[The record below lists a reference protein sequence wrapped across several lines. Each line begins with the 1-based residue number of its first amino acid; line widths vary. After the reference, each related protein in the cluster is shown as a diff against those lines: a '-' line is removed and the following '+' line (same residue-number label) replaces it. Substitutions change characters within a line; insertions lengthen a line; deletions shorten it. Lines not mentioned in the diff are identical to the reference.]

1 MPPST
6 YDLTDAALLEG
17 LMQHDERITRDFFY
31 DTCQMAYH
39 IYNKEYQM
47 ANFPGMD
54 FYTLAHEYYLSLEV
68 HHWRPLTD
76 RPPQTSLRN
85 WMIGGF
91 RYVILDRFK
100 QQTHEFNIDSLD
112 FSVGADGKAPWDAI
126 AADDYQQRVRNMVNE
141 IISTQ
146 FAQDRYAQ
154 SILYGILVA
163 GYKAKEVALD
173 LGITPSAV
181 SQRYHRLMDEVVKP
195 YFRNY
200 YDSST
205 EGIYAMP
212 MCEDADSMVEHTMPN
227 MASTMESGSMIH
239 RMVLDNV
246 TKIKEHT
253 MVNPF
258 WGKKQGK
265 GSGSPSAP
273 TPLLRITPHTT
284 ASELRAYMDA
294 YPKTILIFGSNIYG
308 LHLGGIARMAAQYYG
323 AKEGIGRG
331 LQGRTYAIPTM
342 QGGIQS
348 IAPYVDEFIAFA
360 EAHPHLPFIVTRIG
374 CGVAGFT
381 PEEIGPLFEDARSL
395 RNVLLPEDF
404 VAAM

>member
-1 MPPST
+1 MQPPT

-47 ANFPGMD
+47 AHLPGMD

-100 QQTHEFNIDSLD
+100 QQAHEFNIDSLD
-112 FSVGADGKAPWDAI
+112 FSVSTDGKAPWDAI
-126 AADDYQQRVRNMVNE
+126 AADDYQQRVRNMINE
-141 IISTQ
+141 IISTH

-163 GYKAKEVALD
+163 GYKAKEVSLD

-181 SQRYHRLMDEVVKP
+181 SQRYRRLMDEVVKP

-200 YDSST
+200 YDTST
-205 EGIYAMP
+205 EGIYALPVCDECDM
-212 MCEDADSMVEHTMPN
+212 ANMVPN
-227 MASTMESGSMIH
+227 PESPSLPPTSIRSLAPDTMERRTI
-239 RMVLDNV
+239 
-246 TKIKEHT
+246 
-253 MVNPF
+253 NPF
-258 WGKKQGK
+258 YRKKRAFIA
-265 GSGSPSAP
+265 AP
-273 TPLLRITPHTT
+273 TPSPRLRITAHTSS
-284 ASELRAYMDA
+284 SELRAYMDA
-294 YPKTILIFGSNIYG
+294 NPEAILIFGSNIYG

-342 QGGIQS
+342 QGGIRS
-348 IAPYVDEFIAFA
+348 IAPHVDEFIAFA
-360 EAHPHLPFIVTRIG
+360 AAHPHHLFVVTRIG

-381 PEEIGPLFEDARSL
+381 PAEIGPLFAEARHL
-395 RNVLLPEDF
+395 PNVIQPEDF
-404 VAAM
+404 IAAIW

>member
-1 MPPST
+1 MQPPT

-47 ANFPGMD
+47 AHLPGMD

-112 FSVGADGKAPWDAI
+112 FSVSTDGKAPWDAI
-126 AADDYQQRVRNMVNE
+126 AADDYQQRVRNMLNE
-141 IISTQ
+141 IISTH

-181 SQRYHRLMDEVVKP
+181 SQRYRRLMDEVVKP

-200 YDSST
+200 YDTST
-205 EGIYAMP
+205 EGIYALPVCDECDMANMAP
-212 MCEDADSMVEHTMPN
+212 NLESSSLPPTSIRSLAPHTMERR
-227 MASTMESGSMIH
+227 SI
-239 RMVLDNV
+239 
-246 TKIKEHT
+246 
-253 MVNPF
+253 NPF
-258 WGKKQGK
+258 QREMK
-265 GSGSPSAP
+265 GYFAP
-273 TPLLRITPHTT
+273 TPSPSLRITPHTT
-284 ASELRAYMDA
+284 SEELRAYMDA
-294 YPKTILIFGSNIYG
+294 NPEAILIFGSNIYG

-331 LQGRTYAIPTM
+331 LQGRSYAIPTM
-342 QGGIQS
+342 QGGVDS
-348 IAPYVDEFIAFA
+348 IAPHVNAFIAYA
-360 EAHPHLPFIVTRIG
+360 AAHPRHSFVVTRIG

-381 PEEIGPLFEDARSL
+381 PEEIGPLFREARSL

-404 VAAM
+404 V

>member
-1 MPPST
+1 MLPSST
-6 YDLTDAALLEG
+6 YDLNDAALLEG
-17 LMQHDERITRDFFY
+17 LMQHNERITRDFFY

-47 ANFPGMD
+47 AGIPGMD

-100 QQTHEFNIDSLD
+100 QQAHEFNIDSLD
-112 FSVGADGKAPWDAI
+112 FSVGIGGKAPWDAI
-126 AADDYQQRVRNMVNE
+126 AADDYQQRVRDMINE

-181 SQRYHRLMDEVVKP
+181 SQRYRRLMDEVVKP

-200 YDSST
+200 YDTTS
-205 EGIYAMP
+205 EGLIAMP
-212 MCEDADSMVEHTMPN
+212 AYDECYMADTM
-227 MASTMESGSMIH
+227 SEVGSIIPPTGQS
-239 RMVLDNV
+239 RGLVGSSQER
-246 TKIKEHT
+246 TTI
-253 MVNPF
+253 NPF
-258 WGKKQGK
+258 WRKKQADVT
-265 GSGSPSAP
+265 PAP
-273 TPLLRITPHTT
+273 LPRLRITAHT
-284 ASELRAYMDA
+284 SSQELRAYMDDNPEA
-294 YPKTILIFGSNIYG
+294 VLIFGSNIYG
-308 LHLGGIARMAAQYYG
+308 LHLGGIARMAAQFYG

-331 LQGRTYAIPTM
+331 LQGRSYAIPTM
-342 QGGIQS
+342 QGGVNS
-348 IAPYVDEFIAFA
+348 IAPHVNEFIAYA
-360 EAHPHLPFIVTRIG
+360 AVHPRHSFVVTRIG

-381 PEEIGPLFEDARSL
+381 PEEIGPLFREARNL

-404 VAAM
+404 V

>member
-1 MPPST
+1 MQPPT

-47 ANFPGMD
+47 AHLPGMD

-112 FSVGADGKAPWDAI
+112 FSVSTDGKAPWDAI
-126 AADDYQQRVRNMVNE
+126 AADDYQQRVRNMLNE
-141 IISTQ
+141 IISTH
-146 FAQDRYAQ
+146 FAQDRYSQ

-181 SQRYHRLMDEVVKP
+181 SQRYRRLMDEVVKP

-200 YDSST
+200 YDTST
-205 EGIYAMP
+205 EGIYALPVCDECDMANMAP
-212 MCEDADSMVEHTMPN
+212 NLESPSLPPTSIRSLAPHTMERR
-227 MASTMESGSMIH
+227 ST
-239 RMVLDNV
+239 
-246 TKIKEHT
+246 
-253 MVNPF
+253 NPF
-258 WGKKQGK
+258 QREMK
-265 GSGSPSAP
+265 GYFAP
-273 TPLLRITPHTT
+273 TPSPSLRITPHTT
-284 ASELRAYMDA
+284 SEELRAYMDA
-294 YPKTILIFGSNIYG
+294 NPEAILIFGSNIYG

-331 LQGRTYAIPTM
+331 LQGRSYAIPTM
-342 QGGIQS
+342 QGGVDS
-348 IAPYVDEFIAFA
+348 IAPHVNEFIAYA
-360 EAHPHLPFIVTRIG
+360 AAHPRHSFVVTRIG

-381 PEEIGPLFEDARSL
+381 PEEIGPLFREARSL

-404 VAAM
+404 V

>member
-1 MPPST
+1 MQPPT

-47 ANFPGMD
+47 AHLPGMD

-100 QQTHEFNIDSLD
+100 QQAHEFNIDSLD
-112 FSVGADGKAPWDAI
+112 FSVSTDGKAPWDAI
-126 AADDYQQRVRNMVNE
+126 AADDYQQRVRNMLNE
-141 IISTQ
+141 IISTH
-146 FAQDRYAQ
+146 FAQDRYSQ

-181 SQRYHRLMDEVVKP
+181 SQRYRRLMDEVVKP

-200 YDSST
+200 YDTST
-205 EGIYAMP
+205 EGIYALPVCDECDM
-212 MCEDADSMVEHTMPN
+212 AN
-227 MASTMESGSMIH
+227 MAPELGIPTLPPTSIRGLAPDTMERRTI
-239 RMVLDNV
+239 
-246 TKIKEHT
+246 
-253 MVNPF
+253 NPF
-258 WGKKQGK
+258 QREMK
-265 GSGSPSAP
+265 GYFAP
-273 TPLLRITPHTT
+273 TPSPSLRITPHTT
-284 ASELRAYMDA
+284 SEELRAYMDA
-294 YPKTILIFGSNIYG
+294 NPEAILIFGSNIYG

-331 LQGRTYAIPTM
+331 LQGRSYAIPTM
-342 QGGIQS
+342 QGGVDS
-348 IAPYVDEFIAFA
+348 IAPHVNEFIAYA
-360 EAHPHLPFIVTRIG
+360 AAHPRHSFVVTRIG

-381 PEEIGPLFEDARSL
+381 PEEIGPLFREARSL

-404 VAAM
+404 V

>member
-1 MPPST
+1 MQPST
-6 YDLTDAALLEG
+6 YDLNDTALLEG
-17 LMQHDERITRDFFY
+17 LIQHDERITRDFFY

-47 ANFPGMD
+47 AGIPGMD

-100 QQTHEFNIDSLD
+100 QQAHEFNIDSLD
-112 FSVGADGKAPWDAI
+112 FSVGIGGKAPWDAI
-126 AADDYQQRVRNMVNE
+126 AADDDQQRVRDMINE
-141 IISTQ
+141 IISSH

-181 SQRYHRLMDEVVKP
+181 SQRYHRLMEEVVKP
-195 YFRNY
+195 YFRHY
-200 YDSST
+200 YDT
-205 EGIYAMP
+205 TAEGTYAMP
-212 MCEDADSMVEHTMPN
+212 AYDECYMADTM
-227 MASTMESGSMIH
+227 SEVGSIILPKGKG
-239 RMVLDNV
+239 RGLVSSSQER
-246 TKIKEHT
+246 TTI
-253 MVNPF
+253 NPF
-258 WGKKQGK
+258 WRKNQAEVTA
-265 GSGSPSAP
+265 AP
-273 TPLLRITPHTT
+273 LSRLRITAHT
-284 ASELRAYMDA
+284 SSQELRAYMDA
-294 YPKTILIFGSNIYG
+294 NPNAVLIFGSNLYG
-308 LHLGGIARMAAQYYG
+308 LHLGGIARMAQECYG
-323 AKEGIGRG
+323 AKEGIGKG

-360 EAHPHLPFIVTRIG
+360 EANPHLPFIVTRIG

-381 PEEIGPLFEDARSL
+381 PEEIGPLFEEARGL
-395 RNVLLPEDF
+395 RNVLLPWTDF
-404 VAAM
+404 

>member
-1 MPPST
+1 MQPST
-6 YDLTDAALLEG
+6 YDLNDAALLEG
-17 LMQHDERITRDFFY
+17 LMQHNERITRDFFY

-47 ANFPGMD
+47 AGIPGMD

-100 QQTHEFNIDSLD
+100 QQSHEFNIDSLD
-112 FSVGADGKAPWDAI
+112 FSVGIGGNAPWDAI

-141 IISTQ
+141 IISSH

-181 SQRYHRLMDEVVKP
+181 SQRYHRLMEDVVKP
-195 YFRNY
+195 YFRHY
-200 YDSST
+200 YDT
-205 EGIYAMP
+205 TAEGTYAMSAYDECY
-212 MCEDADSMVEHTMPN
+212 MADTM
-227 MASTMESGSMIH
+227 SEVGSIILPKGKG
-239 RMVLDNV
+239 RGLA
-246 TKIKEHT
+246 TSSQERTTI
-253 MVNPF
+253 NPF
-258 WGKKQGK
+258 WRKNQAEVTA
-265 GSGSPSAP
+265 AP
-273 TPLLRITPHTT
+273 LPRLRITAHT
-284 ASELRAYMDA
+284 SSQELRAYMDA
-294 YPKTILIFGSNIYG
+294 NPEAILIFGSNIYG
-308 LHLGGIARMAAQYYG
+308 LHLGGIARMAQECYG
-323 AKEGIGRG
+323 AQEGIGKG

-342 QGGIQS
+342 QGGIHS
-348 IAPYVDEFIAFA
+348 IAPHVDEFIAFA
-360 EAHPHLPFIVTRIG
+360 AAHPHHSFVVTRIG

-381 PEEIGPLFEDARSL
+381 PEEIGPLFAEARHL
-395 RNVLLPEDF
+395 PNVILPEDF
-404 VAAM
+404 IAAI

>member
-1 MPPST
+1 MQPST
-6 YDLTDAALLEG
+6 YDLNDEALLEG

-39 IYNKEYQM
+39 IYNKEYQL
-47 ANFPGMD
+47 ASVPGMD

-68 HHWRPLTD
+68 HHWQPLTD

-126 AADDYQQRVRNMVNE
+126 AADDYQPRVRNMVNE
-141 IISTQ
+141 IISSQ

-195 YFRNY
+195 YFRHY
-200 YDSST
+200 YDT
-205 EGIYAMP
+205 TAEGTYAMP
-212 MCEDADSMVEHTMPN
+212 AYDECYMADTM
-227 MASTMESGSMIH
+227 SDVGSIILPKGKG
-239 RMVLDNV
+239 RGLVSSSQER
-246 TKIKEHT
+246 TTII
-253 MVNPF
+253 PF
-258 WGKKQGK
+258 WHKKQAEVTA
-265 GSGSPSAP
+265 AP
-273 TPLLRITPHTT
+273 LPRLRITAHT
-284 ASELRAYMDA
+284 SSQELRAYMDA
-294 YPKTILIFGSNIYG
+294 NPNAVLIFGSNLYG
-308 LHLGGIARMAAQYYG
+308 LHLGGIARMAQEYYG
-323 AKEGIGRG
+323 AKEGIGKG
-331 LQGRTYAIPTM
+331 LQGRSYAIPTM

-360 EAHPHLPFIVTRIG
+360 EAHPQQSFIVTRIG

-381 PEEIGPLFEDARSL
+381 PEEIGPLFEDARGL

>member
-1 MPPST
+1 MQPST
-6 YDLTDAALLEG
+6 YDLNDAALLEG

-39 IYNKEYQM
+39 IYNKEYQL
-47 ANFPGMD
+47 AGIPGMD

-141 IISTQ
+141 IISSQ

-195 YFRNY
+195 YFRHY
-200 YDSST
+200 YDT
-205 EGIYAMP
+205 TAEGTYAMP
-212 MCEDADSMVEHTMPN
+212 AYDECYMADTM
-227 MASTMESGSMIH
+227 SEVGSIILPKGKG
-239 RMVLDNV
+239 RGLVSSSQER
-246 TKIKEHT
+246 TTI
-253 MVNPF
+253 NPF
-258 WGKKQGK
+258 WRKNQAEVTA
-265 GSGSPSAP
+265 AP
-273 TPLLRITPHTT
+273 LSRLRITAHT
-284 ASELRAYMDA
+284 SSQELRAYMDA
-294 YPKTILIFGSNIYG
+294 NPNAVLIFGSNLYG
-308 LHLGGIARMAAQYYG
+308 LHLGGIARMAQEYYG
-323 AKEGIGRG
+323 AKEGVGKG

-360 EAHPHLPFIVTRIG
+360 EANPHLPFIVTRIG

-381 PEEIGPLFEDARSL
+381 PEEIGPLFEEARGL

>member
-1 MPPST
+1 MQPST

-39 IYNKEYQM
+39 IYNKEYQL
-47 ANFPGMD
+47 ASVPGMD

-141 IISTQ
+141 IISSQ

-181 SQRYHRLMDEVVKP
+181 SQRYHRLMEEVVKP
-195 YFRNY
+195 YFRHY
-200 YDSST
+200 YDT
-205 EGIYAMP
+205 TVEGTYAMP
-212 MCEDADSMVEHTMPN
+212 AYDECYMADTMSE
-227 MASTMESGSMIH
+227 AGSIILPKGK
-239 RMVLDNV
+239 RRGLVPSQER
-246 TKIKEHT
+246 TTI
-253 MVNPF
+253 NPF
-258 WGKKQGK
+258 WRKNQGEVTA
-265 GSGSPSAP
+265 AP
-273 TPLLRITPHTT
+273 LPRLRITAHT
-284 ASELRAYMDA
+284 SSQELRAYMDA
-294 YPKTILIFGSNIYG
+294 NPNAVLIFGSNLYG
-308 LHLGGIARMAAQYYG
+308 LHLGGIARMAQECYG
-323 AKEGIGRG
+323 AKEGVGKG
-331 LQGRTYAIPTM
+331 LQGRSYAIPTM
-342 QGGIQS
+342 QGGVHS
-348 IAPYVDEFIAFA
+348 IAPHVDEFIAFA
-360 EAHPHLPFIVTRIG
+360 EAHPQQSFVVTRIG

-381 PEEIGPLFEDARSL
+381 PEEIGPLFVEALGL

>member
-1 MPPST
+1 MQPPT

-47 ANFPGMD
+47 AHLPGMD

-100 QQTHEFNIDSLD
+100 QQAHEFNIDSLD
-112 FSVGADGKAPWDAI
+112 FSVSTDGKAPWDAI
-126 AADDYQQRVRNMVNE
+126 AADDYQQRVRNMINE
-141 IISTQ
+141 IISTH

-181 SQRYHRLMDEVVKP
+181 SQRYRRLMDEVVKP

-200 YDSST
+200 YDTST
-205 EGIYAMP
+205 EGIYALPVCDECDMANMAP
-212 MCEDADSMVEHTMPN
+212 NLESPSLPPTSIRSLAPHTMERRN
-227 MASTMESGSMIH
+227 T
-239 RMVLDNV
+239 
-246 TKIKEHT
+246 
-253 MVNPF
+253 NPF
-258 WGKKQGK
+258 QCEMK
-265 GSGSPSAP
+265 GYFAP
-273 TPLLRITPHTT
+273 TPSPSLRITPHTT
-284 ASELRAYMDA
+284 SEELRAYMDTNPEA
-294 YPKTILIFGSNIYG
+294 ILIFGSNIYG
-308 LHLGGIARMAAQYYG
+308 LHLGGIARMAAEYYG

-331 LQGRTYAIPTM
+331 LQGRSYAIPTM
-342 QGGIQS
+342 QGGVDS
-348 IAPYVDEFIAFA
+348 IAPHVNAFIAYA
-360 EAHPHLPFIVTRIG
+360 AAHPRHSFVVTRIG

-381 PEEIGPLFEDARSL
+381 PEEIGPLFREARNL

-404 VAAM
+404 V

>member
-1 MPPST
+1 MQPST

-39 IYNKEYQM
+39 IYNKEYQL
-47 ANFPGMD
+47 ASVPGMD

-100 QQTHEFNIDSLD
+100 QQSHEFNIDSLD
-112 FSVGADGKAPWDAI
+112 FSVGIGGNAPWDAI

-141 IISTQ
+141 IISSQ

-195 YFRNY
+195 YFRHY
-200 YDSST
+200 YDT
-205 EGIYAMP
+205 TAEGTYAMP
-212 MCEDADSMVEHTMPN
+212 AYDECYMADTM
-227 MASTMESGSMIH
+227 SEVGSIIPPKSKG
-239 RMVLDNV
+239 RGLVSSSQER
-246 TKIKEHT
+246 TTII
-253 MVNPF
+253 PF
-258 WGKKQGK
+258 WHKKQAEVTA
-265 GSGSPSAP
+265 AP
-273 TPLLRITPHTT
+273 LPRLRITAHT
-284 ASELRAYMDA
+284 SSQELRAYMDA
-294 YPKTILIFGSNIYG
+294 NPNAVLIFGSNLYG
-308 LHLGGIARMAAQYYG
+308 LHLGGIARMAQECYG
-323 AKEGIGRG
+323 AKEGIGKG
-331 LQGRTYAIPTM
+331 LQGRSYAIPTM
-342 QGGIQS
+342 QGGIPS

-381 PEEIGPLFEDARSL
+381 PEEIGPLFVEARGL

>member
-1 MPPST
+1 MLPSST

-47 ANFPGMD
+47 AHLPGMD

-100 QQTHEFNIDSLD
+100 QQAHEFNIDSLD
-112 FSVGADGKAPWDAI
+112 FSVSTDGKAPWDAI
-126 AADDYQQRVRNMVNE
+126 AADDYQQRVRNMLNE
-141 IISTQ
+141 IISTH
-146 FAQDRYAQ
+146 FAQDRYSQ

-181 SQRYHRLMDEVVKP
+181 SQRYRRLMDEVVKP

-200 YDSST
+200 YDTST
-205 EGIYAMP
+205 EGIYALPVCDECDM
-212 MCEDADSMVEHTMPN
+212 AN
-227 MASTMESGSMIH
+227 MAPELGIPTLPPTSIRGLAPDTMERRTI
-239 RMVLDNV
+239 
-246 TKIKEHT
+246 
-253 MVNPF
+253 NPF
-258 WGKKQGK
+258 QREMK
-265 GSGSPSAP
+265 GYFAP
-273 TPLLRITPHTT
+273 TPSPSLRITPHTT
-284 ASELRAYMDA
+284 SEELRAYMDA
-294 YPKTILIFGSNIYG
+294 NPEAILIFGSNIYG

-331 LQGRTYAIPTM
+331 LQGRSYAIPTM
-342 QGGIQS
+342 QGGVDS
-348 IAPYVDEFIAFA
+348 IAPHVNEFIAYA
-360 EAHPHLPFIVTRIG
+360 AAHPRHSFVVTRIG

-381 PEEIGPLFEDARSL
+381 PEEIGPLFREARSL

-404 VAAM
+404 V

>member
-1 MPPST
+1 MQPST

-39 IYNKEYQM
+39 IYNKEYQL
-47 ANFPGMD
+47 ASVPGMD

-112 FSVGADGKAPWDAI
+112 FSVGADGNAPWDAI

-141 IISTQ
+141 IISSH

-181 SQRYHRLMDEVVKP
+181 SQRYHRLMEEVVKP
-195 YFRNY
+195 YFRHY
-200 YDSST
+200 YDT
-205 EGIYAMP
+205 TAEGTYAMP
-212 MCEDADSMVEHTMPN
+212 AYDECYMADTM
-227 MASTMESGSMIH
+227 SEVGSIIPPTGQS
-239 RMVLDNV
+239 RGLVGSSQER
-246 TKIKEHT
+246 TTI
-253 MVNPF
+253 NPF
-258 WGKKQGK
+258 WRKNQAEVTA
-265 GSGSPSAP
+265 AP
-273 TPLLRITPHTT
+273 LPRLRITAHT
-284 ASELRAYMDA
+284 SSQELRAYMDA
-294 YPKTILIFGSNIYG
+294 NPNAVLIFGSNLYG
-308 LHLGGIARMAAQYYG
+308 LHLGGIARMAQECYG
-323 AKEGIGRG
+323 AKEGVGKG

-360 EAHPHLPFIVTRIG
+360 EANPHLPFIVTRIG

-381 PEEIGPLFEDARSL
+381 PEEIGPLFEEARGL

>member
-1 MPPST
+1 MQPST
-6 YDLTDAALLEG
+6 YDLNDAALLEG

-47 ANFPGMD
+47 AGVPGMD

-112 FSVGADGKAPWDAI
+112 FSVGIGGNAPWDAI

-141 IISTQ
+141 IISSH

-173 LGITPSAV
+173 LSITPSAV
-181 SQRYHRLMDEVVKP
+181 SQRYHRLMEEVVKP
-195 YFRNY
+195 YFRHY
-200 YDSST
+200 YDT
-205 EGIYAMP
+205 TAEGTYAMP
-212 MCEDADSMVEHTMPN
+212 AYDECYMADTM
-227 MASTMESGSMIH
+227 SEVGSIILPKGK
-239 RMVLDNV
+239 RRGLAKSSQER
-246 TKIKEHT
+246 TTI
-253 MVNPF
+253 NPF
-258 WGKKQGK
+258 WCKNQAEVTA
-265 GSGSPSAP
+265 AP
-273 TPLLRITPHTT
+273 LPRLRITAHT
-284 ASELRAYMDA
+284 SSQELRAYMDA
-294 YPKTILIFGSNIYG
+294 NPNAVLIFGSNLYG
-308 LHLGGIARMAAQYYG
+308 LHLGGIARMAQEYYG
-323 AKEGIGRG
+323 AKEGVGKG

-360 EAHPHLPFIVTRIG
+360 EANPHLPFIVTRIG

-381 PEEIGPLFEDARSL
+381 PEEIGPLFEEARGL